1 MKRKIFLF
9 IGIFALIFSTFSIPV
24 NAQSDTALSTDESL
38 VTNITN
44 LNGIEMTEEQYQ
56 YLSNFYTENAIMDMT
71 QDKFNAEMN
80 KRFTKTDTTEKYI
93 KTVTY
98 IDSNGNPTTNDYEV
112 SEQEYNNPIIPR
124 ANNCTEDFAVECW
137 ETTYKKL
144 YMIIWGWGSNNIIE
158 EERIVLMNEWKIMPS
173 VRSYDVIGV
182 RYYNWQPTTAWG
194 DQTAYSYDEGVNTTE
209 YSYNGSNMNIQSN
222 GIGISQNLY
231 DYSSLYGL
239 TNRLVVEGKVLSDH
253 IGRYGSYQ
261 HATQS
266 VTLAQ
271 SKNYTFGNGM
281 GEVFL
286 FNSGIGSYYDNMQG
300 VSNSY

>member
-1 MKRKIFLF
+1 M
-9 IGIFALIFSTFSIPV
+9 S
-24 NAQSDTALSTDESL
+24 
-38 VTNITN
+38 ITN
-44 LNGIEMTEEQYQ
+44 VNGIEITVEQYQ
-56 YLSNFYTENAIMDMT
+56 YLSNFYTENAIMNMS
-71 QDKFNAEMN
+71 QDKFNTEMN
-80 KRFTKTDTTEKYI
+80 KKFTQTAGTQKYI
-93 KTVTY
+93 KTITY
-98 IDSNGNPTTNDYEV
+98 VDSNGNATTNDYEV
-112 SEQEYNNPIIPR
+112 SKQEYNNPIISR

-144 YMIIWGWGSNNIIE
+144 YMIIWGWGSNNVVE
-158 EERIVLMNEWKIMPS
+158 EERIVLMNEWEIMPS

-182 RYYNWQPTTAWG
+182 RYYNWQATTAWG

-222 GIGISQNLY
+222 GVGISQNLY

-239 TNRLVVEGKVLSDH
+239 TNRIVVEGKVLSDH

-261 HATQS
+261 HATQT

-286 FNSGIGSYYDNMQG
+286 FNSGIGSYYDNMQD
-300 VSNSY
+300 VSNAY

>member
-1 MKRKIFLF
+1 MKKIIMIILLCGLF
-9 IGIFALIFSTFSIPV
+9 ISCISV
-24 NAQSDTALSTDESL
+24 NASE
-38 VTNITN
+38 VVHVTN
-44 LNGIEMTEEQYQ
+44 LNGTKMTEEQYQ
-56 YLSNFYTENAIMDMT
+56 YLSNFYTEKTIMNMT
-71 QDKFNAEMN
+71 QDKFNNEMKKN
-80 KRFTKTDTTEKYI
+80 FTPVEETKKYI

-98 IDSNGNPTTNDYEV
+98 IDSKGTPTSNDYEV
-112 SEQEYNNPIIPR
+112 TEQEYNNPIIPR
-124 ANNCTEDFAVECW
+124 ANNCVEDNAVECW

-144 YMIIWGWGSNNIIE
+144 YMTIWGWGSNNIVE
-158 EERIVLMNEWKIMPS
+158 EERIILINEWKIMPA

-194 DQTAYSYDEGVNTTE
+194 DQTAFSYDEGVNTTE

-239 TNRLVVEGKVLSDH
+239 SNRLVVEGKVLSDH

-261 HATQS
+261 HATRD

-286 FNSGIGSYYDNMQG
+286 FNLGIGSYYDNMQG
-300 VSNSY
+300 VSNTF

>member
-1 MKRKIFLF
+1 MNM
-9 IGIFALIFSTFSIPV
+9 S
-24 NAQSDTALSTDESL
+24 
-38 VTNITN
+38 
-44 LNGIEMTEEQYQ
+44 
-56 YLSNFYTENAIMDMT
+56 
-71 QDKFNAEMN
+71 QDKFNTEMN
-80 KRFTKTDTTEKYI
+80 KKFTQTAVTQKYI
-93 KTVTY
+93 KTITY
-98 IDSNGNPTTNDYEV
+98 VDSNGNATTNDYEV
-112 SEQEYNNPIIPR
+112 SKQEYNNPIISR
-124 ANNCTEDFAVECW
+124 ANNCTEDFAVGCW

-144 YMIIWGWGSNNIIE
+144 YMIIWGLGSNNVVE

-182 RYYNWQPTTAWG
+182 RYYNWQATTAWG

-222 GIGISQNLY
+222 GVGISQNLY

-239 TNRLVVEGKVLSDH
+239 TNRIVVEGKVLSDH

-261 HATQS
+261 HATQT

-300 VSNSY
+300 VSNAY